1 MTHRSR
7 WPALVLTVA
16 VLFATSAAWARS
28 GGSMGGGFRSSG
40 SRSSSSRSSG
50 SSYRSSGSSY
60 RSSGSSSGSWRP
72 SGGTRYVP
80 IVVGGSS
87 YGYRSGSGSGSVLGA
102 VIVLVI
108 VGGVVVGVILLARR
122 QRQKSETALALTI
135 VHYDF
140 GVQQVARDIQDK
152 LEALAARVDV
162 STAEGLRDMLSTV
175 ARELRRR
182 QEHIEFGSVEFTP
195 ALPPPEAEQQFHRW
209 TDDARSKYGREV
221 IRADR
226 LGVQRQQKEIA
237 TDGLHDEDGQLAVAE
252 YFVVTV
258 VVAARNVAF
267 PTELTSAQQLEEV
280 LGLLGSIPAHQ
291 LEAAEIVWSPA
302 SQSDAMDREDMALR
316 YPALAVL

>member
-7 WPALVLTVA
+7 WPALVLGLGVLLAASTV
-16 VLFATSAAWARS
+16 WARS

-40 SRSSSSRSSG
+40 SRSSG
-50 SSYRSSGSSY
+50 SSF
-60 RSSGSSSGSWRP
+60 RSSGSSSGGGWRSSGSSSSGWRP

-80 IVVGGSS
+80 VPVGGPR
-87 YGYRSGSGSGSVLGA
+87 YGYSYSSGSGSVLGT
-102 VIVLVI
+102 VLVLVI
-108 VGGVVVGVILLARR
+108 VGGLVVGVIVLARR
-122 QRQKSETALALTI
+122 QQKQTVAARALTI
-135 VHYDF
+135 AHYDF

-162 STAEGLRDMLSTV
+162 STPEGLRDMLATV
-175 ARELRRR
+175 ARELRRK
-182 QEHIEFGSVEFTP
+182 QEHIEFGAVELKP

-221 IRADR
+221 IRTDR
-226 LGVQRQQKEIA
+226 LGVQRQQKEVA
-237 TDGLHDEDGQLAVAE
+237 TDGLHDEDGDLAVAE

-258 VVAARNVAF
+258 VVAARNVTF
-267 PTELTSAQQLEEV
+267 PTQLTSAQQLDEV
-280 LGLLGSIPAHQ
+280 LGLLGAIPAHQ

-316 YPALAVL
+316 YPALSVL